1 MKTEE
6 KRIYLSWAEQIVYD
20 RADAIVSGQHR
31 KSYADAATLL
41 AIVAD
46 IKESRGG
53 TDEREKIFTAY
64 KKKFPRHSSF
74 QAEMRTYFGRR

>member
-41 AIVAD
+41 AMVAD

-53 TDEREKIFTAY
+53 TGER
-64 KKKFPRHSSF
+64 KKYSQPIRKNS
-74 QAEMRTYFGRR
+74 